1 MNRYQ
6 CTILTL
12 SGKTIYVTCKI
23 LSNGKYKSAEHRT
36 KTTSIKARVSVPLFT
51 LPIATER
58 IGPFPE
64 AVKNVGFAR
73 YREVLMQD
81 YMSKYFGNAHEG
93 KKKIIDF
100 ARINSA

>member
-36 KTTSIKARVSVPLFT
+36 TTTSTRARVSVPLFI

-58 IGPFPE
+58 IGPLPE
-64 AVKNVGFAR
+64 AVKNDGFAQ
-73 YREVLMQD
+73 YREVAMQD
-81 YMSKYFGNAHEG
+81 YTKNFFGNAHQG
-93 KKKIIDF
+93 NKTLDF